1 MKTMYTSFSEF
12 SRGIKENISPESIG
26 GMGDVI
32 LPNGDEL
39 GSGDIPSEEDDENKE
54 KINTK
59 SMDFN
64 SFINKSTVSKLV
76 IEKSA
81 TDTLADDVSGE
92 LYIAKLKG
100 KSATIKA
107 TTTTKTWDDGVPVL
121 KYLARG
127 KSKSMSFDLYQRP
140 FQVVHD
146 YAHGW
151 WYFTDG
157 GKWYGLHVSDGY
169 SEAADLPFDMQI
181 PENKIQEGVMSD
193 IHQMIGNH
201 KTFDSFQ
208 KEFFKEYGDN
218 KAMKKTKDFLE
229 WLEALYS
236 DSQYAVSE
244 ARPGTYTYQ
253 MDSEGNTRKVLP
265 PYYGNSELHD
275 KSKELFKKPWKKL
288 SDKQQDEVLAAFAIV
303 EARSINKIQKEYSK
317 VVNDMAEVV
326 VNWKAAKGSG
336 DAKAEASFLAKLKDL
351 TSNKKSL
358 MSELDDAVGI
368 KDLNIELAESVNESM
383 SSYYFDSPS
392 EYGQFSNEAPA
403 KGETKYLV
411 MATNK
416 ALFNG
421 QEIRLEGSI
430 RFGSTSKK
438 EILGVFDKES
448 EALTFYKSA
457 MKKPQGT
464 MVSFTVGSVV
474 GVTKF
479 RSQYTEIEGYLA
491 TAKVK

>member
-1 MKTMYTSFSEF
+1 MYTSFSEF
-12 SRGIKENISPESIG
+12 SKGIKENISPESIG
-26 GMGDVI
+26 GMGDVV

-39 GSGDIPSEEDDENKE
+39 GSGDIPSKEDEDKKKIKKE
-54 KINTK
+54 

-64 SFINKSTVSKLV
+64 NFINRSTINKLI

-81 TDTLADDVSGE
+81 TDVLADDVSGE

-127 KSKSMSFDLYQRP
+127 KSKSISFNLYQRP

-201 KTFDSFQ
+201 KTFNSFQ

-218 KAMKKTKDFLE
+218 KAMKKTPDFLE

-236 DSQYAVSE
+236 DSQLAVSE
-244 ARPGTYTYQ
+244 AR
-253 MDSEGNTRKVLP
+253 
-265 PYYGNSELHD
+265 
-275 KSKELFKKPWKKL
+275 
-288 SDKQQDEVLAAFAIV
+288 
-303 EARSINKIQKEYSK
+303 SIAKIQKEYGS
-317 VVNDMAEVV
+317 VVTDMKDLVKDYVKMSDDDSE
-326 VNWKAAKGSG
+326 KAKTRQ
-336 DAKAEASFLAKLKDL
+336 LLIDL
-351 TSNKKSL
+351 TSKKKSL

-383 SSYYFDSPS
+383 SSFYFTSPS
-392 EYGQFSNEAPA
+392 DFDAFANDAPA

-411 MATNK
+411 MANNR
-416 ALFNG
+416 ASFNG
-421 QEIRLEGSI
+421 QEIRLEGTI
-430 RFGSTSKK
+430 RFGSASKK
-438 EILGVFDKES
+438 QIIGIFNDEES
-448 EALTFYKSA
+448 AMEAYKKA
-457 MKKPQGT
+457 MKKPEGT
-464 MVSFTVGSVV
+464 FVSFTMGTLVGE
-474 GVTKF
+474 TKF
-479 RSQYTEIEGYLA
+479 RSQYTEIQGYLA
-491 TAKVK
+491 TVKVK

>member
-1 MKTMYTSFSEF
+1 MELKKSRNLITLGNMKTMYTSFSEF
-12 SRGIKENISPESIG
+12 SKGIKENISPESIG
-26 GMGDVI
+26 GMGDVV

-39 GSGDIPSEEDDENKE
+39 GSGDIPSKEDEDKKKIKKE
-54 KINTK
+54 

-64 SFINKSTVSKLV
+64 NFINRSTINKLI

-81 TDTLADDVSGE
+81 TDVLADDVSGE

-127 KSKSMSFDLYQRP
+127 KSKSISFNLYQRP

-201 KTFDSFQ
+201 KTFNSFQ

-218 KAMKKTKDFLE
+218 KAMKKTPDFLE

-236 DSQYAVSE
+236 DSQLAVSE
-244 ARPGTYTYQ
+244 AR
-253 MDSEGNTRKVLP
+253 
-265 PYYGNSELHD
+265 
-275 KSKELFKKPWKKL
+275 
-288 SDKQQDEVLAAFAIV
+288 
-303 EARSINKIQKEYSK
+303 SIAKIQKEYGS
-317 VVNDMAEVV
+317 VVTDMKDLVKDYVKMSDDNPE
-326 VNWKAAKGSG
+326 KAKTRQ
-336 DAKAEASFLAKLKDL
+336 LLIDL
-351 TSNKKSL
+351 TSKKKSL

-368 KDLNIELAESVNESM
+368 KDLNIELAESLNESM

-392 EYGQFSNEAPA
+392 EYGLFSNQAPA
-403 KGETKYLV
+403 KAETKYLV
-411 MATNK
+411 MSTNK

-430 RFGSTSKK
+430 RFGSASKK
-438 EILGVFDKES
+438 QVLGVFDKES
-448 EALTFYKSA
+448 EALAFYKSA

-474 GVTKF
+474 GITKF
-479 RSQYTEIEGYLA
+479 RSQYTEIKGYLA

>member
-81 TDTLADDVSGE
+81 TDTLADDISGE

-288 SDKQQDEVLAAFAIV
+288 SDKQQDEVLAAFEIV
-303 EARSINKIQKEYSK
+303 EARSIAKIQKEYGS
-317 VVNDMAEVV
+317 VVTDMKDLVKDYVKMSDDNSE
-326 VNWKAAKGSG
+326 KAKTRQ
-336 DAKAEASFLAKLKDL
+336 LLIDL
-351 TSNKKSL
+351 TSKKKSL

-383 SSYYFDSPS
+383 SSYYFTSPS
-392 EYGQFSNEAPA
+392 EYGQFANEAPA

-416 ALFNG
+416 ANFNG
-421 QEIRLEGSI
+421 QEIRLEGGV

-457 MKKPQGT
+457 MKKPEGT
-464 MVSFTVGSVV
+464 FVSFSMGTVV
-474 GVTKF
+474 GETKF
-479 RSQYTEIEGYLA
+479 RSQYTEIQGYLA